1 MPPVTITA
9 YAITRTVDSTF
20 DDAVSDV
27 TSALAAE
34 GFGILTTI
42 DVQAT
47 LKAKLDL
54 DVAPY
59 TILGACNPQ
68 LASRGLVIEPDLG
81 VLLPCNVVVRRE
93 GDRTIL
99 AAMEPLAAL
108 ALAGNP
114 ELEPIATEARDRLQ
128 RAIASVADRRHV
140 VQPSEGEAT

>member
-1 MPPVTITA
+1 MPAIETTS
-9 YAITRTVDSTF
+9 YALVRSVESTF
-20 DDAVSDV
+20 DDAVADV

-54 DVAPY
+54 DIAPY

-68 LASRGLVIEPDLG
+68 LASRGLAIEPDLG
-81 VLLPCNVVVRRE
+81 VLLPCNVVVWRE

-99 AAMEPLAAL
+99 AATEPLAAL
-108 ALAGNP
+108 ALAGNS